1 MRIIQEKNSAMI
13 LHGRL
18 VKFAVGRRRIGRAV
32 RNLRRT
38 KVYLDYM
45 CPRYVC
51 RNGVSLSIQAS
62 ASHYCNPR
70 ETLNVTPWVYYT
82 SVEVGYIQG
91 AALPESFMPYYDG
104 MGVFAYVPTKLVID
118 FVKENEQ

>member
-18 VKFAVGRRRIGRAV
+18 VKFAVGRRRIGRAI

-62 ASHYCNPR
+62 EYHYCEPR
-70 ETLNVTPWVYYT
+70 ETLNVTPWVRAF
-82 SVEVGYIQG
+82 SISARWIER
-91 AALPESFMPYYDG
+91 
-104 MGVFAYVPTKLVID
+104 
-118 FVKENEQ
+118 